1 MKTTNYSTI
10 ADNYDKNQFRSDEL
24 KLDLDL
30 KDYVDQH
37 KKTDY
42 KMLDLSCG
50 TGLYLEK
57 QVPLFQGIN
66 INWNGLDA
74 SKDMLKKANEKV
86 KNVDLMHGYVERMP
100 YDSDTFDFISNNY
113 AFHHYVDKESA
124 LDEISRVLKVKG
136 VYKLHN
142 IAIHEMPKWWVYHYF
157 PSAYEEDL
165 KRFWDKELIYQEL
178 IKRGFEV
185 KLRMEYRMEQVAVAD
200 YFHHAENRDISVL
213 TLISD
218 DDYEDGL
225 EKMKNDL
232 KVDPGKQITNDFA
245 EVFFISKKL

>member
-1 MKTTNYSTI
+1 MKTTNYFTI

-24 KLDLDL
+24 KLDWDL

-57 QVPLFQGIN
+57 QVRLFQGTN

-86 KNVDLMHGYVERMP
+86 EMRFKHGYVERMP
-100 YDSDTFDFISNNY
+100 YGSDTFDFISNNY

-124 LDEISRVLKVKG
+124 LDEISRVLKVNG

-165 KRFWDKELIYQEL
+165 QE
-178 IKRGFEV
+178 
-185 KLRMEYRMEQVAVAD
+185 
-200 YFHHAENRDISVL
+200 VL
-213 TLISD
+213 GKGI
-218 DDYEDGL
+218 
-225 EKMKNDL
+225 DL
-232 KVDPGKQITNDFA
+232 PRTY
-245 EVFFISKKL
+245 